1 MQRRGNLAMAKS
13 LHRQDV
19 FFEVSGLAAYKDKG
33 EYIVCESI
41 YVTRKD
47 YRVWAPPGIHITKL
61 IFLDNSA
68 WLRLRD

>member
-19 FFEVSGLAAYKDKG
+19 FFEVSRLAAYKDKG

-41 YVTRKD
+41 YVTRQD
-47 YRVWAPPGIHITKL
+47 YRV
-61 IFLDNSA
+61 
-68 WLRLRD
+68 